1 MLATSIA
8 VSTYSLRKSCSNY
21 SFYLYSLKY
30 AISISCASCSVL
42 LVTDESYNANHK
54 IMIKVKLKCF
64 SQVKYALGADELTF
78 ELENGITCSKLETI
92 VRQTAEG
99 KLKDIDLRIAINQEY
114 VKDDTELK
122 DGDEV
127 VLIPPVQGG

>member
-1 MLATSIA
+1 
-8 VSTYSLRKSCSNY
+8 
-21 SFYLYSLKY
+21 
-30 AISISCASCSVL
+30 
-42 LVTDESYNANHK
+42 
-54 IMIKVKLKCF
+54 MIEVKLKCF
-64 SQVKYALGADELTF
+64 SQVKYALGTDEMTF
-78 ELENGITCSKLETI
+78 ELEDGITCSELKTI
-92 VRQTAEG
+92 VRQTTEG

>member
-1 MLATSIA
+1 
-8 VSTYSLRKSCSNY
+8 
-21 SFYLYSLKY
+21 
-30 AISISCASCSVL
+30 
-42 LVTDESYNANHK
+42 
-54 IMIKVKLKCF
+54 MIKVKLKCF
-64 SQVKYALGADELTF
+64 SQVKYALGTDEMTF
-78 ELENGITCSKLETI
+78 ELEGGITCSELETI
-92 VRQTAEG
+92 VRQTTEG

>member
-1 MLATSIA
+1 M
-8 VSTYSLRKSCSNY
+8 
-21 SFYLYSLKY
+21 
-30 AISISCASCSVL
+30 
-42 LVTDESYNANHK
+42 
-54 IMIKVKLKCF
+54 
-64 SQVKYALGADELTF
+64 TF
-78 ELENGITCSKLETI
+78 ELEDGITCSELETI
-92 VRQTAEG
+92 VRQTTEG

>member
-1 MLATSIA
+1 M
-8 VSTYSLRKSCSNY
+8 
-21 SFYLYSLKY
+21 
-30 AISISCASCSVL
+30 
-42 LVTDESYNANHK
+42 
-54 IMIKVKLKCF
+54 F
-64 SQVKYALGADELTF
+64 SQVKYALGTDEIAF
-78 ELENGITCSKLETI
+78 ELEDGITCSELETI
-92 VRQTAEG
+92 VRQTTEG